1 MSLVFPERADEW
13 SDDWGYT
20 LADIIKRKQMAAQR
34 HCSSAYE
41 DGSGTST
48 AHAEETPSVVTE
60 PATVTFTSDN
70 HLAVPAFSQ
79 LEQQQ
84 CRFGGVVALDCEMVA
99 CQPDVSSIPHSP
111 SKRGKNKRRVP
122 KEVSVAGRCTIV
134 DYHGKVL
141 YDSYL
146 RPNQPILSLRTRYS
160 GITAQDMQM
169 AIPIDDAR
177 LEILDILRG
186 KLVVAHD
193 ISNDLEALAITL
205 PPEMIRDTCFYVAL
219 RRRAGLGVMNRP
231 SLKNLSLRLLGKEIQ
246 NRAHCSCEDSRTAM
260 ELYHCVEEEW
270 EKEIVRSRIKIEE
283 VEIAM

>member
-34 HCSSAYE
+34 YSSTCE

-48 AHAEETPSVVTE
+48 AHAEETPTVVTE
-60 PATVTFTSDN
+60 PATVDFTSDN
-70 HLAVPAFSQ
+70 HLAVPQ

-84 CRFGGVVALDCEMVA
+84 CSFNGVVALDCEMVA

-111 SKRGKNKRRVP
+111 SKRGKNKKRVP

-160 GITAQDMQM
+160 GITARDMQR
-169 AIPIDDAR
+169 ATPIDDAR

-205 PPEMIRDTCFYVAL
+205 PPETIRDTCFYVVL

-231 SLKNLSLRLLGKEIQ
+231 SLKNLSLRLLGKVIQ
-246 NRAHCSCEDSRTAM
+246 NGAHCSCEDSRTAM
-260 ELYHCVEEEW
+260 ELYRCVEEEW

-283 VEIAM
+283 VETVT